1 MRQETCSP
9 SFLHTDASGLTLLQ
23 VNDMTGLQI
32 RRDGKWFTVNALEG
46 ALIVNVGDVLEVTD

>member
-1 MRQETCSP
+1 
-9 SFLHTDASGLTLLQ
+9 
-23 VNDMTGLQI
+23 MTGLQI